1 MVVRFHTLLPR
12 GDDNMR
18 VFINPGHGGKD
29 PGAVGNGLREKD
41 IVLKIA
47 RKMVDQ
53 LKIYDVE
60 VKMFRSDDT
69 YYTLEQIC
77 NEANRWNADLFVSI
91 HVNAGGGTGFES
103 YIYSGL
109 SNNSTTAKHRQVIH
123 EEIMK
128 KIPNVRD
135 RGKKKANFY
144 VLGNTKMPAILT
156 ENLFIDNKTDAT
168 KLKSDAFLTDVAT
181 GHVNGIV
188 KALKLQK
195 KQTQKD
201 VPKSSTSNKKNV
213 YYRVVTGSFT
223 NRSNAEKRVAELKKA
238 GYDSFIE
245 RFEK

>member
-1 MVVRFHTLLPR
+1 
-12 GDDNMR
+12 MR

-47 RKMVDQ
+47 QKMVDQ
-53 LKIYDVE
+53 LKNYDVE

-109 SNNSTTAKHRQVIH
+109 SNNSTTAKYRQVIH

-195 KQTQKD
+195 KQAQKD

>member
-1 MVVRFHTLLPR
+1 MVK
-12 GDDNMR
+12 

-47 RKMVDQ
+47 RKIVDQ
-53 LKIYDVE
+53 LKNYDVE
-60 VKMFRSDDT
+60 VKLFRSDDT

-109 SNNSTTAKHRQVIH
+109 SDNSTTAKHRQVIH

-144 VLGNTKMPAILT
+144 VLRNTRMSAILT

-168 KLKSDAFLTDVAT
+168 RLKSYAFLTDVAT

-188 KALKLQK
+188 KALGLK
-195 KQTQKD
+195 KKTKPAQTSK
-201 VPKSSTSNKKNV
+201 PAAKTTNKTT
-213 YYRVVTGSFT
+213 YYRVIAGSY
-223 NRSNAEKRVAELKKA
+223 NDRKNADAQVAKLKKA
-238 GYDSFIE
+238 GFDTFIDVYQ
-245 RFEK
+245 K

>member
-1 MVVRFHTLLPR
+1 
-12 GDDNMR
+12 MR

-109 SNNSTTAKHRQVIH
+109 SNNSTTAKYRQVIH

-195 KQTQKD
+195 KQAQKD

>member
-1 MVVRFHTLLPR
+1 
-12 GDDNMR
+12 
-18 VFINPGHGGKD
+18 
-29 PGAVGNGLREKD
+29 
-41 IVLKIA
+41 
-47 RKMVDQ
+47 
-53 LKIYDVE
+53 
-60 VKMFRSDDT
+60 
-69 YYTLEQIC
+69 
-77 NEANRWNADLFVSI
+77 
-91 HVNAGGGTGFES
+91 
-103 YIYSGL
+103 
-109 SNNSTTAKHRQVIH
+109 
-123 EEIMK
+123 MK

-168 KLKSDAFLTDVAT
+168 KLKSDAFLTNVAT